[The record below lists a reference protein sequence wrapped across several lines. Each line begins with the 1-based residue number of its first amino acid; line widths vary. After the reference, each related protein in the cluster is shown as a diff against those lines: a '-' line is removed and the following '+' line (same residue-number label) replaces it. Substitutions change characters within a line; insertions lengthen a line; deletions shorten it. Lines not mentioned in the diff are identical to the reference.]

1 MPTTTALIVGAGHC
15 GLAMSRCLSERSI
28 DHIVVERGEVAN
40 SWRTQRWDSLRLL
53 TPNWMTRLPGYAY
66 RGRDPDGYLGAPEVA
81 RLIQDYATESAAPV
95 LTNTTVSSVRPS
107 DGGYLVQTDQGSWRA
122 RAVVLASGAAT
133 VANTPRQ
140 LDQCVPTGIA
150 TLSPTDYRRPD
161 LLPEG
166 GVLVVG
172 ASASGIQIAE
182 ELHRSGRAVTLA
194 VGEHVRMPRVYRGR
208 DILWWMDASGILD
221 ERYDQVPDL
230 VRARNLPSMQL
241 VGTPERVTVD
251 LNALRSAGVRLV
263 GRLAAIRD
271 GIAQF
276 SGSLPN
282 VCMLADLKLARLLDA
297 IDEWAA
303 RAGVGG
309 ERPPERFAP
318 TGVPAQAPLTLDL
331 RTGEISTIIW
341 ATGFR
346 PDLSWLDV
354 PVLNR
359 KGQVLHDG
367 GVTAAPGLYLLGLP
381 FLRRRKSSLIDG
393 AAADA
398 RELTAHLAGYLS
410 TLSSGHPR
418 AASARALAG
427 QHAS

>member
-1 MPTTTALIVGAGHC
+1 
-15 GLAMSRCLSERSI
+15 MSRCLAERSI
-28 DHIVVERGEVAN
+28 DHVVLERGEVAN

-66 RGRDPDGYLGAPEVA
+66 RGDDPDGYLNAPEVA
-81 RLIQDYATESAAPV
+81 QLIHNYATESAAPV
-95 LTNTTVSSVRPS
+95 LANTTVTSVRTGG
-107 DGGYLVQTDQGSWRA
+107 GGYLVQTDQGSWRA
-122 RAVVLASGAAT
+122 RTVVLASGAAT
-133 VANTPRQ
+133 VANVPAQ
-140 LDQCVPTGIA
+140 LAQSVPADIA
-150 TLSPTDYRRPD
+150 TFTPVDHRRPD
-161 LLPEG
+161 LLPDG

-230 VRARNLPSMQL
+230 LRARNLPSMQL
-241 VGTPERVTVD
+241 VGTPQRVTVD
-251 LNALRSAGVRLV
+251 LNSLRRLGVRMV

-282 VCMLADLKLARLLDA
+282 VCTLADLKLARLLEA

-303 RAGVGG
+303 RAEVGCD
-309 ERPPERFAP
+309 RPPERFEP
-318 TGVPAQAPLTLDL
+318 TGVPRHAPLSLDL
-331 RTGEISTIIW
+331 RAGEIRSIVW

-359 KGQVLHDG
+359 KGRVVHDG
-367 GVTAAPGLYLLGLP
+367 GVTPVSGLYLLGMP

-410 TLSSGHPR
+410 TLGAGNPRHPAT
-418 AASARALAG
+418 AARPLAG
-427 QHAS
+427 QQAS